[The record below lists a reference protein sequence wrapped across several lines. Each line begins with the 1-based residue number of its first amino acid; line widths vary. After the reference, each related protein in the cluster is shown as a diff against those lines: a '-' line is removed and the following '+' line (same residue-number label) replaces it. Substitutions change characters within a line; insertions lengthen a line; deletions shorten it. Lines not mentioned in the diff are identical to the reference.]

1 MIRRLIMVAIVFLIT
16 CSNFLLATTAVKPG
30 TKYGYQLLARKMFIE
45 SALPIALGVA
55 LFA

>member
-1 MIRRLIMVAIVFLIT
+1 MVRRLIAVAIVFLIT
-16 CSNFLLATTAVKPG
+16 GSNYLLATTAVKPG
-30 TKYGYQLLARKMFIE
+30 QKSGYKILARKMFLE

>member
-16 CSNFLLATTAVKPG
+16 GSNFLLATTAVKPG
-30 TKYGYQLLARKMFIE
+30 EKSGYQLLARKMFLE
-45 SALPIALGVA
+45 SALPIALGAA